1 MGVFGAFFGRKGVVG
16 FSGPVLGVSR
26 GVVGFIV
33 AMFLRPVRDICRPA
47 RPDVGASAKEFT
59 LCRSWM
65 QRGARGWLRWGFCS
79 IRSWLSACRRRV
91 VVLMTPF
98 PPFGDGEITVRGC
111 VVPKVQTTSMKNADN
126 RSVVGEVVCVLGAVV
141 SVVVAMLTAG
151 PLCWQHEPFHAQL
164 NPIGGM
170 VGSLPR
176 PPPIGLTCASMGP
189 GVHLPDLGHH
199 LSG

>member
-1 MGVFGAFFGRKGVVG
+1 MGVAATSRPRALRLGVAGEVARWFETAIAFACLCLCGFETVVAFAGEKWAFFGAFFGRRGVVG
-16 FSGPVLGVSR
+16 FSGPVLGVSS

-98 PPFGDGEITVRGC
+98 PPFGGGEAATWGGVLAKLQTHWAKT
-111 VVPKVQTTSMKNADN
+111 PKIGHFEEMGLHFGGFRYQAWCACSQ
-126 RSVVGEVVCVLGAVV
+126 V
-141 SVVVAMLTAG
+141 S
-151 PLCWQHEPFHAQL
+151 P
-164 NPIGGM
+164 
-170 VGSLPR
+170 
-176 PPPIGLTCASMGP
+176 
-189 GVHLPDLGHH
+189 
-199 LSG
+199 